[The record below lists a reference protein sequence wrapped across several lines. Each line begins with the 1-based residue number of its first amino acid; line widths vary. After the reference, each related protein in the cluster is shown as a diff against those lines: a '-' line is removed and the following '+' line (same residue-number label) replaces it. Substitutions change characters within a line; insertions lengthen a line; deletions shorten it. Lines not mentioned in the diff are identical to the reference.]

1 MEPTPIRL
9 PDELEKEEEERHLR
23 MIEERIANAR
33 KNGIL
38 LTSIVEFLQKF
49 EVKISEFNHY
59 IQLYTPYPTI
69 SQMTK
74 DTIRNKLRILN
85 EFYFSYSGS
94 NPHPLIS
101 ECMAYD
107 TSDAAILRMLYKR
120 LEDLIVI
127 LNNNVSCTSN
137 KQILFIAKRKPR
149 EETYDWNEYDWT

>member
-1 MEPTPIRL
+1 MEPNPIRL
-9 PDELEKEEEERHLR
+9 PHELEKEAENSRLQA
-23 MIEERIANAR
+23 IQERIIHDR
-33 KNGIL
+33 ENGTL
-38 LTSIVEFLQKF
+38 LSSIVAFLQTF
-49 EVKISEFNHY
+49 EIKIVEFNHY

-69 SQMTK
+69 SQITK

-85 EFYFSYSGS
+85 EFYCSYSGS

-101 ECMAYD
+101 ECMEYN
-107 TSDAAILRMLYKR
+107 TSDAEILRMLYKR

-149 EETYDWNEYDWT
+149 EDCLWNEYDWT